1 MKKIFETSVGNW
13 GEPAFVYHGQRVM
26 SLSQLPRIL
35 EKECSP
41 YLNNNCE
48 GVVVYMTQKEF
59 ESLQSRGSIGSV
71 ENRV

>member
-1 MKKIFETSVGNW
+1 MKKIFETSLGNW
-13 GEPAFVYHGQRVM
+13 SETAFVYNGRRVM
-26 SLSQLPRIL
+26 SLSELPRIL
-35 EKECSP
+35 ERECSS
-41 YLNNNCE
+41 YGNGNSG